1 MNLIWENDAREVDFC
16 WDNPKTCFAATF
28 RGLTWVD
35 YKDWKGLTT
44 TCASGIGCRVFR

>member
-16 WDNPKTCFAATF
+16 WDNPKG
-28 RGLTWVD
+28 GLTWVD